1 MWQVLG
7 MTLALLVWPAFA
19 LSHDAPHDQRL
30 PTIGPAPDFTLTSQD
45 GTSVRL
51 SDFRGKAVAL
61 TFIFASCTDTCPL
74 LTDKMARVQDQLG
87 QLFGS
92 KIAFIS
98 ITVDPEQDTPEV
110 LKQYAQGFSANLAGW
125 TFLTGD
131 PAAIRDVERRY
142 GVFVERTSDG
152 DINHTF
158 LTSLIDSQGMLRVQY
173 IGVRF
178 DLEEF
183 QRDLLSLLDADESH

>member
-1 MWQVLG
+1 MLTWQ
-7 MTLALLVWPAFA
+7 MSAFA
-19 LSHDAPHDQRL
+19 HDASHEQRL

-45 GTSVRL
+45 GAVVKL
-51 SDFRGKAVAL
+51 SDFRGKAVAV
-61 TFIFASCTDTCPL
+61 TFIFTSCTDTCPL

-87 QLFGS
+87 HLFGT

-98 ITVDPEQDTPEV
+98 ITVDPERDTSEV
-110 LKQYAQGFSANLAGW
+110 LKAYAQNFSANLAGW
-125 TFLTGD
+125 TFLTGNSVSISD
-131 PAAIRDVERRY
+131 FERRY

-183 QRDLLSLLDADESH
+183 RRDLLSLLDADK

>member
-1 MWQVLG
+1 
-7 MTLALLVWPAFA
+7 MTFVMLAQTAIAVA
-19 LSHDAPHDQRL
+19 HDTAREQRL
-30 PTIGPAPDFTLTSQD
+30 PTIGPAPEFTLTSQD
-45 GTSVRL
+45 GHSVRL

-87 QLFGS
+87 PLFAT
-92 KIAFIS
+92 KVVFIS
-98 ITVDPEQDTPEV
+98 ITVDPNRDKPAV
-110 LKQYAQGFSANLAGW
+110 LKEYAENFGANLAGW
-125 TFLTGD
+125 VFLTGEEV
-131 PAAIRDVERRY
+131 AIRDVERHY
-142 GVFVERTSDG
+142 GVFVEETAGG

-158 LTSLIDSQGMLRVQY
+158 LTSLIDPQGMIRVQY

-183 QRDLLSLLDADESH
+183 RRDLLSLLDPSEQH